1 MPPETTA
8 PTRAYGPYQG
18 SRYRDHWLTPLSRA
32 GTLHYPPRSDRPGW
46 PHQLRLLARAGRV
59 FQVLCSNQP
68 SGVIASPSREPPSSA
83 RTTNLI
89 ERSFLEER
97 RRTKIIPHAF
107 GERAVLK
114 LMYAA
119 LLRASRTWRRIV
131 ISEFE
136 LKQIEELRS
145 ELEREFKERTG
156 SVVQSASHQR
166 IYSKRG
172 T

>member
-1 MPPETTA
+1 MTSTHRNSRRGQHHRICRSTSPEYA
-8 PTRAYGPYQG
+8 E
-18 SRYRDHWLTPLSRA
+18 
-32 GTLHYPPRSDRPGW
+32 
-46 PHQLRLLARAGRV
+46 RLFG
-59 FQVLCSNQP
+59 
-68 SGVIASPSREPPSSA
+68 
-83 RTTNLI
+83 
-89 ERSFLEER
+89 EER